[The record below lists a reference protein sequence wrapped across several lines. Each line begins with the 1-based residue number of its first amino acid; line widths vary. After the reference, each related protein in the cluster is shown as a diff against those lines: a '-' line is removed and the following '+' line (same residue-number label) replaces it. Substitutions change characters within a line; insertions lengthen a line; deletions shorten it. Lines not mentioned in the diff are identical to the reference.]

1 LPNDNVTKVKS
12 YAQSKGTAARDE
24 MILHLNRAFH
34 GGQRT
39 RELGVRA
46 ITRRLDKS
54 PLVSG
59 EAGFDQFSLEPLEL
73 GIGGFLVAFHQRGIA
88 NHVGGQDRG

>member
-1 LPNDNVTKVKS
+1 
-12 YAQSKGTAARDE
+12 

-46 ITRRLDKS
+46 ITRCLDKS
-54 PLVSG
+54 PFVSG
-59 EAGFDQFSLEPLEL
+59 EAGLDQFSLEPLEL
-73 GIGGFLVAFHQRGIA
+73 GVGGLLSALHQRRVTDHIGS
-88 NHVGGQDRG
+88 QDRR